1 MNIKGYKEYLE
12 EGQKKDSGLFSTVD
26 KVREA
31 RNKLREASIECKN
44 DPRIDERKIMEC
56 YESLDK
62 YYENLSLQAP
72 YVDSVKYGK
81 IPNTS
86 MNILIKKGDS

>member
-1 MNIKGYKEYLE
+1 MNIKRYKEYLE
-12 EGQKKDSGLFSTVD
+12 EGQKKDSGLFSTID

-31 RNKLREASIECKN
+31 RDKLREASIECKN
-44 DPRIDERKIMEC
+44 DLRIDERKIMEC

-62 YYENLSLQAP
+62 YYENLSLRA
-72 YVDSVKYGK
+72 
-81 IPNTS
+81 S